1 MSSET
6 WGKAPPG
13 TATVRPSSARATRA
27 SRAGSASF
35 PASRANGQGGAQV
48 QQQVDGHLPVDPGQQ
63 STDGIDGGSV
73 PLSRQCGRGHRPHS
87 RSGGRSPPR
96 PSAVPRA
103 ARARSP
109 GAASRSVRC
118 TPPGSRR
125 APVSARPR
133 RTGRRSSPDG
143 AGARLSRGAVPF
155 ASGPS
160 PVPPEPL
167 LGRVGGSKGARPPPV
182 CPGGDAREPSGHAAG
197 HGQNGNVERFG
208 HRGFPSALP
217 ARFPFSSGSVPE
229 NPDNAGRRRPPYIAA
244 RHCRYRKALRL
255 SDFPRSGYPA
265 PVYGPRGAA
274 PAGRVRRGALLLQGR
289 PGQSRVRA
297 PQALGEAASSPAS
310 FRSTTGE
317 ANMPVTY
324 GPSGCC
330 SPVSRVTPRRC
341 TGARQSGR
349 PRSMA
354 RPAPREVCS

>member
-73 PLSRQCGRGHRPHS
+73 PLPRQCGRGHRPHS

-217 ARFPFSSGSVPE
+217 AAFPSRQGPCPRTRTTPTEGVRPTSRPGTAATGKRSDFPTFRDPGIRPRCTGRGAQHPRVAFVVGHSCFRAVLASPGYAPRRHW
-229 NPDNAGRRRPPYIAA
+229 GKRRRRP
-244 RHCRYRKALRL
+244 R
-255 SDFPRSGYPA
+255 
-265 PVYGPRGAA
+265 
-274 PAGRVRRGALLLQGR
+274 
-289 PGQSRVRA
+289 
-297 PQALGEAASSPAS
+297 
-310 FRSTTGE
+310 
-317 ANMPVTY
+317 
-324 GPSGCC
+324 PSG
-330 SPVSRVTPRRC
+330 RRPERRTC
-341 TGARQSGR
+341 R
-349 PRSMA
+349 
-354 RPAPREVCS
+354 